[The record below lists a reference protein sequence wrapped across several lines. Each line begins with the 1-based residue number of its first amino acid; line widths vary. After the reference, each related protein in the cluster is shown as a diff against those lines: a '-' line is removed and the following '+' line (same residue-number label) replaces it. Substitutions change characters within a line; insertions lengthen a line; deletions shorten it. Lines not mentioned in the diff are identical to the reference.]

1 MMVITIPGMNPPAKR
16 APMDSFASVPYRIR
30 MMLGGI
36 RMDKAPEKATMAPDI
51 PWSYCLR
58 SISGSD
64 RRPTVAVPAVLAPQT
79 APKMAPKTVLVIP
92 SPPGMPRRNRSATS

>member
-1 MMVITIPGMNPPAKR
+1 
-16 APMDSFASVPYRIR
+16 MDSFASVPYRIR

-64 RRPTVAVPAVLAPQT
+64 RRPTVAVPASACFRKPAL
-79 APKMAPKTVLVIP
+79 L
-92 SPPGMPRRNRSATS
+92 NRDW